1 MPRQLLEDSLIV
13 ASHNQGKV
21 REIAALLT
29 PWALEVSSA
38 AGLGLAEPD
47 ETETTYQGNAALKA
61 LAAARA
67 AGLPALADDSGFEV
81 EAINNA
87 PGLYSARWAGPERNF
102 DAAME
107 KVHQAVVASG
117 LDNRRCRFVCAL
129 SLAWPDGHHETV
141 EGRIEGEMVWPPRG
155 DKGFGYD
162 PIFQPTGHDKT
173 FGEVDQTWKHEVS
186 HRAVAFAMLIDRC
199 FSDTPKRH

>member
-1 MPRQLLEDSLIV
+1 M
-13 ASHNQGKV
+13 
-21 REIAALLT
+21 LT

-61 LAAARA
+61 CAAARA

-129 SLAWPDGHHETV
+129 SLAGLMAITKPS
-141 EGRIEGEMVWPPRG
+141 
-155 DKGFGYD
+155 K
-162 PIFQPTGHDKT
+162 
-173 FGEVDQTWKHEVS
+173 
-186 HRAVAFAMLIDRC
+186 AVLKAR
-199 FSDTPKRH
+199 